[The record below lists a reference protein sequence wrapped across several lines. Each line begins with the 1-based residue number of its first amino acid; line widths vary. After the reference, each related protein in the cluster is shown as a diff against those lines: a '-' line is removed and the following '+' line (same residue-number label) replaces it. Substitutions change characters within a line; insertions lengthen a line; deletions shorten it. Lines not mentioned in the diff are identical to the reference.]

1 MIRQLL
7 VHRLS
12 RLRIKGKIIVCMNN
26 YLLLMP
32 YEVKEPRTYIS
43 FGITLGVMVTLVRPV
58 NKLAP
63 IVSRCH
69 PSIKEIILL
78 HAIRPSESIN

>member
-1 MIRQLL
+1 
-7 VHRLS
+7 
-12 RLRIKGKIIVCMNN
+12 
-26 YLLLMP
+26 MP
-32 YEVKEPRTYIS
+32 YEVKKPRTYIS

-63 IVSRCH
+63 LAPIVSRCQSH